1 MYYKEL
7 LVKVLYIDAV
17 RVNAVKFMYFKNY
30 EISKGTYMTVFA
42 CHTRTC

>member
-30 EISKGTYMTVFA
+30 EISKGTYMYLLVIQE
-42 CHTRTC
+42 HVD

>member
-30 EISKGTYMTVFA
+30 EI
-42 CHTRTC
+42 C